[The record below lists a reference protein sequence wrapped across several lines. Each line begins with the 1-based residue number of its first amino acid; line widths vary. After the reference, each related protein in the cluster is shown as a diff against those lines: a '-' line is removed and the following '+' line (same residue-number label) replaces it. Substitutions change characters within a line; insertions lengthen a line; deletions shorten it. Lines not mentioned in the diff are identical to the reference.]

1 MNFEILDISILWEQL
16 SRYFISNGN
25 ITLII
30 NVVTKQ
36 LFILEKRVVC
46 NPGLYGFMFCKID
59 RVSPI
64 YCFIYVSTMPRSEHC
79 RGG

>member
-1 MNFEILDISILWEQL
+1 MNYEILDISILWEQVN
-16 SRYFISNGN
+16 RYIIINGN
-25 ITLII
+25 IIFNI

-64 YCFIYVSTMPRSEHC
+64 YCFIYVSTMPRSQHC
-79 RGG
+79 HGG